1 MIVLFFD
8 VLSLLIIA
16 RVIFSFI
23 GYNYGGI
30 YDFVYLW
37 SEKILKPI
45 RKKLPP
51 SSRIDWSPLIALLI
65 FDFGKKILNPL
76 IQYIVNGRYDLIL
89 PLLFYVGVSLL
100 SSLTVFFLIL
110 IVVRIINDALKSDNY
125 AFTSFINSVT
135 DPIAKKVKQYL
146 PLGYKRY
153 AFWITLGVLILLKM
167 IFGYVLRSY

>member
-8 VLSLLIIA
+8 ILSLFIIV
-16 RVIFSFI
+16 RVIFSLI

-51 SSRIDWSPLIALLI
+51 TSRIDWSPLIALLI
-65 FDFGKKILNPL
+65 FDLGKKILPPL
-76 IQYIVNGRYDLIL
+76 IEYIVNGRYDLIL
-89 PLLFYVGVSLL
+89 PLFFYVFISVL

-110 IVVRIINDALKSDNY
+110 FAVRIINDALKGDNY
-125 AFTSFINSVT
+125 AFTAFINSVT
-135 DPIAKKVKQYL
+135 DPIAKKVKQYI
-146 PLGYKRY
+146 PFGYKRHSV
-153 AFWITLGVLILLKM
+153 WITLGILILLKLILSRIM
-167 IFGYVLRSY
+167 GRY

>member
-16 RVIFSFI
+16 RVIFSLI

-45 RKKLPP
+45 RKKLPL

-65 FDFGKKILNPL
+65 FDLGRKLLDPL
-76 IQYIVNGRYDLIL
+76 VVYIVNGRYDLIL
-89 PLLFYVGVSLL
+89 PLFFYVGVSIV
-100 SSLTVFFLIL
+100 SSITVFFLIL
-110 IVVRIINDALKSDNY
+110 FVVRIINDALKSDNY
-125 AFTSFINSVT
+125 AFTGFINSVT
-135 DPIAKKVKQYL
+135 DPIAKKVKQYI
-146 PLGYKRY
+146 PLAYKRHTI
-153 AFWITLGVLILLKM
+153 WITTGALILLKL
-167 IFGYVLRSY
+167 ILGRILRGY